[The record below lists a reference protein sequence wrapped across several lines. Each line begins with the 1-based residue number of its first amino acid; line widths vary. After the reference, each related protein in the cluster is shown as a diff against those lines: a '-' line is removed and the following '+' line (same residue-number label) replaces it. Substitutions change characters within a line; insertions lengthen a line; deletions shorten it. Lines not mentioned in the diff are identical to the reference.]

1 MPDKLILKMKQT
13 KSGKSDVI
21 LRTLSPY
28 DPKVQRYLSLSK
40 QIEQLMNNAED
51 ENDACISIEL
61 VAEFCVLQEEL
72 YQDALK
78 KHKEEAN

>member
-28 DPKVQRYLSLSK
+28 DSKVQRYLSLSK

-51 ENDACISIEL
+51 ENDACISIEP
-61 VAEFCVLQEEL
+61 
-72 YQDALK
+72 
-78 KHKEEAN
+78 

>member
-28 DPKVQRYLSLSK
+28 DPKVQRYLSLSQ

-72 YQDALK
+72 YQEALK
-78 KHKEEAN
+78 KHKKEAN